1 MVFVIFLFVFSGQIT
16 INIRVLLNIN
26 RFHKRTK
33 KPPQLI
39 VKVSMTR
46 IFSTIRTNANAF
58 SHLPSYRNDF

>member
-33 KPPQLI
+33 K
-39 VKVSMTR
+39 T
-46 IFSTIRTNANAF
+46 STTNCEGF
-58 SHLPSYRNDF
+58 ND